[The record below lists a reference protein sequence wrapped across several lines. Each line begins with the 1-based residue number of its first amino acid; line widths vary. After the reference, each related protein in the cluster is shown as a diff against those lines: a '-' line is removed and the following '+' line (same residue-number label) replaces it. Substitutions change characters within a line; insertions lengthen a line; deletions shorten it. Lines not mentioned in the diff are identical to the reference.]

1 MPFGLMRLGTVYE
14 KEKFIFLL
22 TIVNIRAILCIVYI
36 YNYNRGV
43 LWILF

>member
-14 KEKFIFLL
+14 NKFIFLL